1 MPTTTVP
8 AERILT
14 LGDLL
19 NRLGGISPC
28 RVRAEPPPGQAT
40 ARDVIGAEAREN
52 RLYELVDGTLVEK
65 AMGFNES
72 LLAGA
77 LIAFLRAFVIP
88 RNLGLVSGESGM
100 MRILP
105 DLIRIPDAAFISWDR
120 LPGKRIP
127 DTPIPQIAPDLVAEI
142 LSQSNTP
149 AEMSRKRAEYFEAG
163 VRLIWDIDPRNRTV
177 AVYSAPDRVVM
188 LTESQILD
196 GGEVLCGFRLPLTE
210 LFAELD
216 RFQTQS

>member
-1 MPTTTVP
+1 DFVELSSAFSIAGDPRPALQWNVSIMSATTALP
-8 AERILT
+8 ERIQT

-28 RVRAEPPPGQAT
+28 RVRANPPPGQAT
-40 ARDVIGAEAREN
+40 ARDILSVEAREN

-77 LIAFLRAFVIP
+77 LISFLRAFVIP

-105 DLIRIPDAAFISWDR
+105 DL
-120 LPGKRIP
+120 
-127 DTPIPQIAPDLVAEI
+127 
-142 LSQSNTP
+142 
-149 AEMSRKRAEYFEAG
+149 
-163 VRLIWDIDPRNRTV
+163 
-177 AVYSAPDRVVM
+177 
-188 LTESQILD
+188 
-196 GGEVLCGFRLPLTE
+196 
-210 LFAELD
+210 
-216 RFQTQS
+216 